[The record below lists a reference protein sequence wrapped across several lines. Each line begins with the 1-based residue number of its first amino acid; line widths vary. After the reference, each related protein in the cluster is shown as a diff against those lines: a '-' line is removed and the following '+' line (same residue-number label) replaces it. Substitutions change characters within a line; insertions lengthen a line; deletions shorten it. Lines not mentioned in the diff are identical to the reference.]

1 VGSWLEGGSK
11 MGADPVEVI
20 KYFGA
25 RKKLFKIHFRN
36 VTSPL
41 PHFTETLMDD
51 GYYDMYKVM
60 EALVEI
66 NFDGLVIPDHVP
78 ELGSPSGPT
87 QAVAHDAAGQFHP
100 SPGLAYSIGYLNATL
115 KAALHNRRKI

>member
-1 VGSWLEGGSK
+1 

-60 EALVEI
+60 EALLEI
-66 NFDGLVIPDHVP
+66 DFEGIVIPDHVP
-78 ELGSPSGPT
+78 QLGGNLLPGAQTGPAT
-87 QAVAHDAAGQFHP
+87 QFRPD
-100 SPGLAYSIGYLNATL
+100 PGLGL
-115 KAALHNRRKI
+115 LHRLFKCHTEGGTA